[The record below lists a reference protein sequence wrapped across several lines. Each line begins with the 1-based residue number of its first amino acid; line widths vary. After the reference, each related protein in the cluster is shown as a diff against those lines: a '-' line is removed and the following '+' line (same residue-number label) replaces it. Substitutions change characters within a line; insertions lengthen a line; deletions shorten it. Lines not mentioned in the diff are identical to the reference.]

1 MEEDKYGHYQYFEIF
16 RTSYKE
22 RNQDGNIC
30 DDGEGPHKTTQSV
43 KDCIERFIDCELK
56 CHIPWHTSERK
67 EEHADCTS
75 DEEFERYVFLSN
87 RLSSLDSR
95 DMEQATGCMRRCDR
109 MEYKLWETTPLGMK
123 AKYKPE
129 WLTLSFI
136 FSSGGLNVEIC
147 SNYASRPFIED
158 VHKIFVFFDTSLS
171 IFVTAPQY

>member
-30 DDGEGPHKTTQSV
+30 DEGEGDLPGPHKTTQTV
-43 KDCIERFIDCELK
+43 KDCIERFIDCELG

-67 EEHADCTS
+67 EEHDDCS
-75 DEEFERYVFLSN
+75 SEEEFEGDVLLSN
-87 RLSSLDSR
+87 RLSSLDSQ
-95 DMEQATGCMRRCDR
+95 DMERATGCMRRCDR

-136 FSSGGLNVEIC
+136 FSSGDWNNLMWMDAIGAMHIRRL
-147 SNYASRPFIED
+147 
-158 VHKIFVFFDTSLS
+158 H
-171 IFVTAPQY
+171 

>member
-30 DDGEGPHKTTQSV
+30 DEGEGPHKTTQSV

-67 EEHADCTS
+67 EEHADCS
-75 DEEFERYVFLSN
+75 SEEEFERYVFLSN
-87 RLSSLDSR
+87 RLSSLDSQ
-95 DMEQATGCMRRCDR
+95 DMEHATGCMRRCDR

-136 FSSGGLNVEIC
+136 FSSGDWVNLIDVYEYYIFLLRHPKAQPPPLCLLSTC
-147 SNYASRPFIED
+147 STY
-158 VHKIFVFFDTSLS
+158 
-171 IFVTAPQY
+171 